1 MDQHAGAGIATYIVP
16 LLILALVIY
25 RVGRTRTVGLRRMW
39 IRPTIILG
47 LTLVSLVASPPT
59 SLMAIAIFAGLLI
72 VGAGIG
78 YMLAHQQALSIH
90 PETGV
95 ISSTTTQVGTILVV
109 CLFAFRYGIRLV
121 FPEMAAHPGHATA
134 EALAWT
140 NGALI
145 FACALILTQ
154 AVMLWQRTR
163 PLLAEH
169 AERTAS
175 SKPQQ

>member
-1 MDQHAGAGIATYIVP
+1 MDNPELARFAPYIVP
-16 LLILALVIY
+16 LLVLGLVLY
-25 RVGRTRTVGLRRMW
+25 RTSRARTVGVRRMW
-39 IRPTIILG
+39 IRPAIILI
-47 LTLVSLVASPPT
+47 LTLTSLVASPPT
-59 SLMAIAIFAGLLI
+59 SLMVIAIFLGLGI

-78 YMLAHQQALSIH
+78 FMMAHQQALSIH

-109 CLFAFRYGIRLV
+109 CLFAFRYGIKLV
-121 FPEMAAHPGHATA
+121 FPEMSTHPGHVTA

-145 FACALILTQ
+145 FACTLILTQ
-154 AVMLWQRTR
+154 VIVLYRRTR

-169 AERTAS
+169 AERLAS
-175 SKPQQ
+175 SKPLP